1 MVSFEQFV
9 RPAILKMSG
18 FTNFF
23 RPSVKAVLKEGLQ
36 KKAGFRHFLRAVVE
50 RKEGKYYAV
59 TTGEQGS
66 GILKSMVMA
75 NGLIVLPEDVTS
87 LMAGDEVTVQLIDR
101 SFETA

>member
-1 MVSFEQFV
+1 
-9 RPAILKMSG
+9 MSG

-23 RPSVKAVLKEGLQ
+23 RPSVRAVLKEGLQ